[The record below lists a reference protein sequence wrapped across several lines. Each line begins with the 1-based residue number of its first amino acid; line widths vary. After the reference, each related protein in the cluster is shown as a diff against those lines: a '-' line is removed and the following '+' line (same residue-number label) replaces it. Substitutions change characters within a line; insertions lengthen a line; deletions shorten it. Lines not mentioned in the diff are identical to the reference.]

1 MGISETT
8 VARMFAL
15 VDEEITKQLN
25 QKMNKYIE
33 YVSKRYDIPM
43 RLLLQDLGNIDNLI
57 IPESPSG
64 SRGDG
69 LCLGMRTGNQRCK
82 LKGRFGGYCRWHQDQ
97 KKDKIFS
104 RSNSNLDMICRP
116 AVEHTHTLPP
126 LYMKGCPA
134 CDGVKKVPSQQK
146 LLIDM

>member
-33 YVSKRYDIPM
+33 YVSKRYEIPM
-43 RLLLQDLGNIDNLI
+43 RLLLQDLGNIDNLVV
-57 IPESPSG
+57 PESPSA
-64 SRGDG
+64 SRGSDG
-69 LCLGMRTGNQRCK
+69 LCLGMRTGNHRCK
-82 LKGRFGGYCRWHQDQ
+82 LKGKFGGYCRWHQDQ
-97 KKDKIFS
+97 KKTFARTES
-104 RSNSNLDMICRP
+104 SQEMICRP
-116 AVEHTHTLPP
+116 VVEHTHTLPP

-146 LLIDM
+146 LLIEM